1 MKRTKLHKLSWVSS
15 AAIGGS
21 ICMLLSVLTALVG
34 TILIENSYIELQSA
48 KYVITVGQ
56 ALSVFTGCFIAGK
69 IAEQK
74 NMLACAIAAGV
85 YYLVLAAIAILF
97 FDGITGQFLRGLIAV
112 AVGAGGSVFALN
124 RRKTTRKRKK
134 AVLRFR

>member
-1 MKRTKLHKLSWVSS
+1 MKRTKLYKLSWISS
-15 AAIGGS
+15 AAIGGLV
-21 ICMLLSVLTALVG
+21 CMLLSILTALIG
-34 TILIENSYIELQSA
+34 TILIENSYIELQSG

-56 ALSVFTGCFIAGK
+56 ALSAFAGCFLAGK

-74 NMLACAIAAGV
+74 NMLACATAAGV

-112 AVGAGGSVFALN
+112 AVGVGGSVFVLN

-134 AVLRFR
+134 TVRRFR